1 MGYDD
6 WVCFMLVNPFPN
18 ETSKS
23 GANLDVPSVTGKTS
37 SSIFPTQPP
46 TGLPRHLPSA
56 RPRPN
61 RVYTAAPG
69 FHVDLPS
76 LQSGSQCYFGIPL
89 KMGSLFIRLS
99 SVQSVYKSG
108 F

>member
-1 MGYDD
+1 
-6 WVCFMLVNPFPN
+6 MLVNPFPN

-23 GANLDVPSVTGKTS
+23 GVNRDVPRSVTGKIS
-37 SSIFPTQPP
+37 SRIFPTQPP

-56 RPRPN
+56 RPRQN
-61 RVYTAAPG
+61 RVYPAAPG

-89 KMGSLFIRLS
+89 KMGSLFSRLS
-99 SVQSVYKSG
+99 SVQSACKSG